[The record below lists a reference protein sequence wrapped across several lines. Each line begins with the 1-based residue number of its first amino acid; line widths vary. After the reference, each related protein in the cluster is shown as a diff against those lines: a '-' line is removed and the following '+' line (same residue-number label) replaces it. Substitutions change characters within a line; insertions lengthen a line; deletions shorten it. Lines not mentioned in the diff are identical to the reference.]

1 MRENE
6 INQLLSQFA
15 ESKDVLIALGDE
27 TRLHIVMEMLKV
39 ASGKSHCEGM
49 RVGEIA
55 KVTSLSR
62 PAMSH
67 HIKILKDSGLIQCR
81 KEGRMNYYFLDP
93 DDAKLCE
100 LISCLSHALSI
111 NEKEKKYHGHSR

>member
-1 MRENE
+1 MRQNE
-6 INQLLSQFA
+6 INQLLMQFA

-27 TRLHIVMEMLKV
+27 TRLHIIMEMLKV
-39 ASGKSHCEGM
+39 ASSKEHCEGM

-55 KVTSLSR
+55 KVTNLSR

-67 HIKILKDSGLIQCR
+67 HIKILKDSGLIKCR
-81 KEGRMNYYFLDP
+81 EEGRMNFYFLDP
-93 DDAKLCE
+93 DDAKLRE
-100 LISCLSHALSI
+100 VIACLSCALSI

>member
-6 INQLLSQFA
+6 ISQLLGQFA
-15 ESKDVLIALGDE
+15 QSKDVLIALGDE

-39 ASGKSHCEGM
+39 ASSKDHCEGM

-55 KVTSLSR
+55 KVTNLSR

-93 DDAKLCE
+93 DDAKLHE

>member
-1 MRENE
+1 MRQNE
-6 INQLLSQFA
+6 INQLLAQFVQ
-15 ESKDVLIALGDE
+15 SKDVLMALGDE

-39 ASGKSHCEGM
+39 ASNNTHCEGM

-55 KVTSLSR
+55 KVTALSR

-81 KEGRMNYYFLDP
+81 KEGRMNFYFLDP
-93 DDAKLCE
+93 DDAKLRE
-100 LISCLSHALSI
+100 VIACLSHALAI
-111 NEKEKKYHGHSR
+111 NEKERKHHGHA

>member
-6 INQLLSQFA
+6 INQLLDQFA

-39 ASGKSHCEGM
+39 ASSNHHCEGM
-49 RVGEIA
+49 RVGAIA
-55 KVTSLSR
+55 QVTNLSR

-67 HIKILKDSGLIQCR
+67 HIKILKDSGLIKCR

-93 DDAKLCE
+93 DDARLRE
-100 LISCLSHALSI
+100 VISCLSHALSI
-111 NEKEKKYHGHSR
+111 NEKEKKYHGHSG

>member
-39 ASGKSHCEGM
+39 ASGKSYCEGM

-55 KVTSLSR
+55 KVTALSR

-81 KEGRMNYYFLDP
+81 KEGRMNFYFLDP
-93 DDAKLCE
+93 DDAKLRQV
-100 LISCLSHALSI
+100 ISCLSHALAI
-111 NEKEKKYHGHSR
+111 NEKEKHDHGHS